1 MEEGNMVERMLKK
14 GDRLRYRYDDFDFSK
29 LDSTQTFWI
38 NKLSLFSKYRQ
49 RIINRYNGTAISS
62 DIKIMF
68 LD

>member
-14 GDRLRYRYDDFDFSK
+14 GNRLRYRYDDFDFSK